1 MASNLESVEY
11 KAEPAGEPEAPSWF
25 RVGVLAAASAAVGG
39 LAVAWYYRKTLAR
52 LQQAEDAAP
61 VESDVNSEGEGI

>member
-11 KAEPAGEPEAPSWF
+11 RAEPMEALKAPGWF
-25 RVGVLAAASAAVGG
+25 RVGAWAATSAAVGG

-52 LQQAEDAAP
+52 LRQAESLAP
-61 VESDVNSEGEGI
+61 AESDINSEGEGI

>member
-11 KAEPAGEPEAPSWF
+11 KAEPTENLEAPGWF
-25 RVGVLAAASAAVGG
+25 KVGIWAATSALVGG

-52 LQQAEDAAP
+52 LQQAEGLVLKEP
-61 VESDVNSEGEGI
+61 DVNNEGDGI